1 MNERDDLAD
10 AERAERAGDPMGAA
24 LALRRHLERHPGD
37 GVARLRFARVLIAAG
52 EHGAARQALAP
63 LEAQLEKASRR
74 KGAEALPGL
83 PSERDVERALAELD
97 EADGAVASAAARWER
112 LLADDIDDA
121 QARAR
126 LARLRPA
133 SPSPPRQSDRAG
145 TAETLVSPE
154 GVETLRYRLVREI
167 GRGATA
173 TVYLARDEAL
183 DLSVALK
190 ILHPQL
196 AATRRTEPLGRF
208 LAGARLLAGLRHP
221 GVVAVY
227 DVDEPARALAMEWIA
242 GGTLRARLATHPDG
256 LPADELAAT
265 ARGLLATL
273 AFLHGQGIVHG
284 DLKPSNL
291 LLRDP
296 GRGRAGRLR
305 RCRADRPRRR
315 RAPRRGGRH
324 AALPGA
330 GAVSGSPRLRG
341 DGPLCGGRNP
351 LGGRHRTRA
360 PEPRG
365 PPPARPAGGCRR
377 RAPDCAPTPP
387 RQPRLFWLFLIRTRR
402 QGAGGGLGRRRRVDI
417 ELQREVDVGDQA
429 ECRQSGDLV
438 DLDDQ
443 RGRLGRLVVE
453 AAGRAGQE
461 RARCD
466 GVLEIRSS
474 RLVVLPASG

>member
-1 MNERDDLAD
+1 VNERDDLAD
-10 AERAERAGDPMGAA
+10 AERAERVGDPMGAA
-24 LALRRHLERHPGD
+24 LALRRHLERHAGD

-74 KGAEALPGL
+74 EGTEALPGL

-126 LARLRPA
+126 LARLRPSA
-133 SPSPPRQSDRAG
+133 PAPPRASDRAG

-196 AATRRTEPLGRF
+196 ATHRAEPLGRF

-242 GGTLRARLATHPDG
+242 GGTLRARLAAHPDG
-256 LPADELAAT
+256 LPPDELVAT
-265 ARGLLATL
+265 ARRLLATL
-273 AFLHGQGIVHG
+273 AFLHARGVVHG

-291 LLRDP
+291 LLRAP
-296 GRGRAGRLR
+296 GEVVL
-305 RCRADRPRRR
+305 ADFG
-315 RAPRRGGRH
+315 AAVQIDSQSGAERRGDSGGTPLYL
-324 AALPGA
+324 APEQFQGAPASAETDLYAA
-330 GAVSGSPRLRG
+330 GAILWEAATGQALRS
-341 DGPLCGGRNP
+341 
-351 LGGRHRTRA
+351 HA
-360 PEPRG
+360 
-365 PPPARPAGGCRR
+365 
-377 RAPDCAPTPP
+377 
-387 RQPRLFWLFLIRTRR
+387 
-402 QGAGGGLGRRRRVDI
+402 
-417 ELQREVDVGDQA
+417 EL
-429 ECRQSGDLV
+429 L
-438 DLDDQ
+438 Q
-443 RGRLGRLVVE
+443 RGRPEDDVSGARLRTQ
-453 AAGRAGQE
+453 A
-461 RARCD
+461 
-466 GVLEIRSS
+466 
-474 RLVVLPASG
+474 PASAETILALLDPTPSKRRRQWAWAQGSNRY

>member
-10 AERAERAGDPMGAA
+10 ADRAERAGDPMGAA
-24 LALRRHLERHPGD
+24 LALRRHLERHSGD

-52 EHGAARQALAP
+52 EHGAARQALGP
-63 LEAQLEKASRR
+63 LEAQLEKAARR
-74 KGAEALPGL
+74 NGTEALPGL

-133 SPSPPRQSDRAG
+133 APSPPRPGDGAG

-183 DLSVALK
+183 ELSVALK

-196 AATRRTEPLGRF
+196 AATRRAEPLARF

-227 DVDEPARALAMEWIA
+227 DVDEPARALAMEWVV
-242 GGTLRARLATHPDG
+242 GGTLRARLASHPDG
-256 LPADELAAT
+256 LPPDELEAT
-265 ARGLLATL
+265 ARRLMSTL
-273 AFLHGQGIVHG
+273 AFLHGRGVIHG

-291 LLRDP
+291 LLRAP
-296 GRGRAGRLR
+296 GEVVLADFGAAVQLDRQGADRLGEAGGTPLYLAPEQFQGAPASAETDLYAAGAILWEAATGRALRSHADLLQRGRPADAAAGARLLTH
-305 RCRADRPRRR
+305 APASAETILALLDLNPSSRR
-315 RAPRRGGRH
+315 RA
-324 AALPGA
+324 
-330 GAVSGSPRLRG
+330 
-341 DGPLCGGRNP
+341 
-351 LGGRHRTRA
+351 
-360 PEPRG
+360 
-365 PPPARPAGGCRR
+365 
-377 RAPDCAPTPP
+377 
-387 RQPRLFWLFLIRTRR
+387 W
-402 QGAGGGLGRRRRVDI
+402 
-417 ELQREVDVGDQA
+417 
-429 ECRQSGDLV
+429 
-438 DLDDQ
+438 
-443 RGRLGRLVVE
+443 
-453 AAGRAGQE
+453 AAGP
-461 RARCD
+461 
-466 GVLEIRSS
+466 S
-474 RLVVLPASG
+474 RY

>member
-1 MNERDDLAD
+1 MNGRDDLAD
-10 AERAERAGDPMGAA
+10 ADRAERAGDPVGAA
-24 LALRRHLERHPGD
+24 LALRRHIERHTGD
-37 GVARLRFARVLIAAG
+37 GIARLRFARLLIAAG

-63 LEAQLEKASRR
+63 VEAQLERASRT
-74 KGAEALPGL
+74 KGAEALAGL

-97 EADGAVASAAARWER
+97 EADGAVSSAAARWER

-133 SPSPPRQSDRAG
+133 EHSPPRPGDRAG

-154 GVETLRYRLVREI
+154 GIETLRFRLVREL

-196 AATRRTEPLGRF
+196 AATRRTGPLARF

-242 GGTLRARLATHPDG
+242 GGTLRARLAAHPEG

-265 ARGLLATL
+265 ARRLLATL
-273 AFLHGQGIVHG
+273 AFLHGRGVVHG

-291 LLRDP
+291 LLREPGEVVLADFGAAVQVDP
-296 GRGRAGRLR
+296 EAGAERRSDTGGTPLYLAPEQFQGASASAETDLYAAGAILWEAATGRPLRSHADLLQRGRPKNSDASGRAPSTDAQTNYEEELRAGLRARLR
-305 RCRADRPRRR
+305 AHAPASAEIISALLDPNPPSRRR
-315 RAPRRGGRH
+315 RA
-324 AALPGA
+324 
-330 GAVSGSPRLRG
+330 
-341 DGPLCGGRNP
+341 
-351 LGGRHRTRA
+351 
-360 PEPRG
+360 
-365 PPPARPAGGCRR
+365 
-377 RAPDCAPTPP
+377 
-387 RQPRLFWLFLIRTRR
+387 
-402 QGAGGGLGRRRRVDI
+402 
-417 ELQREVDVGDQA
+417 QA
-429 ECRQSGDLV
+429 WGED
-438 DLDDQ
+438 
-443 RGRLGRLVVE
+443 
-453 AAGRAGQE
+453 
-461 RARCD
+461 
-466 GVLEIRSS
+466 SS
-474 RLVVLPASG
+474 KY

>member
-24 LALRRHLERHPGD
+24 LALRRHLERQPAD
-37 GVARLRFARVLIAAG
+37 GAARLRFARVLIAAG

-63 LEAQLEKASRR
+63 LEAQLEQASRR
-74 KGAEALPGL
+74 KGAEALAGL

-97 EADGAVASAAARWER
+97 EADGAVASAASRWER

-121 QARAR
+121 QARVR

-154 GVETLRYRLVREI
+154 GVATLRYRLVREI

-196 AATRRTEPLGRF
+196 AATRRAESLGRF

-265 ARGLLATL
+265 GRGLLATL
-273 AFLHGQGIVHG
+273 AFLHGEGIVHG

-291 LLRDP
+291 LLRSP
-296 GRGRAGRLR
+296 GEVVLADFGAAVQIDRDGAERLGEAGGTPLYLAPEQFQGAPASAETDLYAAGAILWEAATGRALRSHADLLQRGRPADAAAGARLHAHAPASVETILALLDPDPSSR
-305 RCRADRPRRR
+305 RRR
-315 RAPRRGGRH
+315 RAWP
-324 AALPGA
+324 AAP
-330 GAVSGSPRLRG
+330 
-341 DGPLCGGRNP
+341 
-351 LGGRHRTRA
+351 
-360 PEPRG
+360 
-365 PPPARPAGGCRR
+365 
-377 RAPDCAPTPP
+377 
-387 RQPRLFWLFLIRTRR
+387 
-402 QGAGGGLGRRRRVDI
+402 
-417 ELQREVDVGDQA
+417 
-429 ECRQSGDLV
+429 
-438 DLDDQ
+438 
-443 RGRLGRLVVE
+443 
-453 AAGRAGQE
+453 
-461 RARCD
+461 
-466 GVLEIRSS
+466 S
-474 RLVVLPASG
+474 RY

>member
-1 MNERDDLAD
+1 VNERDELAD
-10 AERAERAGDPMGAA
+10 ADRAERAGDPMGAA

-37 GVARLRFARVLIAAG
+37 GVARLRFARVLIVAG

-63 LEAQLEKASRR
+63 LEGQLERASRR
-74 KGAEALPGL
+74 KETEALPDL
-83 PSERDVERALAELD
+83 PSEREVERALAELD

-133 SPSPPRQSDRAG
+133 TASPPHPSDRTG

-196 AATRRTEPLGRF
+196 AATRRAEPLGRF

-242 GGTLRARLATHPDG
+242 GGTLRARLASCPDG

-265 ARGLLATL
+265 GRRLLATL
-273 AFLHGQGIVHG
+273 AFLHGRGVVHG

-291 LLRDP
+291 LLRAP
-296 GRGRAGRLR
+296 GEVVLADFGAAVQIDSEAGAERRGDAGGTPLYLAPEQFQGAPASAETDLYAAGAILWEAATGHALRSHADLLQRGRPADAAGGARLQ
-305 RCRADRPRRR
+305 AHAPASAETILALLDPDPSSRR
-315 RAPRRGGRH
+315 RAW
-324 AALPGA
+324 
-330 GAVSGSPRLRG
+330 AV
-341 DGPLCGGRNP
+341 
-351 LGGRHRTRA
+351 A
-360 PEPRG
+360 P
-365 PPPARPAGGCRR
+365 
-377 RAPDCAPTPP
+377 
-387 RQPRLFWLFLIRTRR
+387 
-402 QGAGGGLGRRRRVDI
+402 
-417 ELQREVDVGDQA
+417 
-429 ECRQSGDLV
+429 
-438 DLDDQ
+438 
-443 RGRLGRLVVE
+443 
-453 AAGRAGQE
+453 
-461 RARCD
+461 
-466 GVLEIRSS
+466 S
-474 RLVVLPASG
+474 RY